1 MLGGT
6 RKGSA
11 FFYRF
16 FNKSVKRSEI
26 THFVTRYKSP
36 NVTNGIVD
44 AGTAVVLKSTDNP
57 VMTLTDDAS
66 GDTQTNN
73 LKGP

>member
-26 THFVTRYKSP
+26 TYFVTRYKPP

-44 AGTAVVLKSTDNP
+44 AGTAVVLKTVSK
-57 VMTLTDDAS
+57 MT
-66 GDTQTNN
+66 GDV
-73 LKGP
+73 P

>member
-11 FFYRF
+11 FFNRF

-26 THFVTRYKSP
+26 TYFVTRYKSP

-44 AGTAVVLKSTDNP
+44 AGTAVVLKTVSK
-57 VMTLTDDAS
+57 MT
-66 GDTQTNN
+66 GDV
-73 LKGP
+73 P